1 MSGAVQLAAGKDK
14 PIRQRHPWVFSG
26 AIRDTRGAPAPGDI
40 VDVIDDRGDW
50 LARGY
55 YNPKSQI
62 VVRILTWDQAEAI
75 DGDFWASRL
84 KAAAALRSVLG
95 LYQAES
101 AGGVSPAPETTGY
114 RLAFAE
120 SDELPGLIV
129 DRYGDWLSVQFLTL
143 GVDTRRKLLRD
154 LLLDLF
160 KPAGIVDRSDPIAR
174 RQEGLRTAGGVV
186 AGREPPPD
194 LTITEAG
201 LRFPVDLLGGQKT
214 GFYLDQREN
223 RRIVAR
229 FACARR
235 VLNAFSFTG
244 AFAVH
249 ALAHGASHVTNVD
262 TSFEALEGAE
272 EALRMNGFDPDAQAE
287 GIHGDVFQVLRGFR
301 EEGRQFDL
309 VILDPPKFARS
320 KAELDGALRGYKDIN
335 LLGMR
340 LLAPGGILATF
351 SCSGLVTPDLFQKV
365 VFGAG
370 IDAGRTMRVIGR
382 LTQAPDH
389 PLLLTFPEGE
399 YLKGLLA
406 RAT

>member
-1 MSGAVQLAAGKDK
+1 VSGAVQLTAGKDK
-14 PIRQRHPWVFSG
+14 PVRQRHPWVFSG
-26 AIRDTRGAPAPGDI
+26 AIRETRGAPAPGDV
-40 VDVIDDRGDW
+40 VDVLDDRGKW

-62 VVRILTWDQAEAI
+62 VVRILSWDEAAPI
-75 DGDFWASRL
+75 DEAFWAARL
-84 KAAAALRSVLG
+84 NASAALRSELG
-95 LYQAES
+95 LGLGDKG
-101 AGGVSPAPETTGY
+101 AGNTTGF

-120 SDELPGLIV
+120 SDQLPGLIV
-129 DRYGDWLSVQFLTL
+129 DRYDDWLSVQFLTL
-143 GVDTRRKLLRD
+143 GVDVQRKLLTG
-154 LLLDLF
+154 LLMDLF

-174 RQEGLRTAGGVV
+174 RQEGLRTEAGVV

-194 LTITEAG
+194 LTIMENG

-223 RRIVAR
+223 RRIVGPLAGGK
-229 FACARR
+229 R

-244 AFAVH
+244 AFAVY
-249 ALAHGASHVTNVD
+249 ALARGAAHVTNVD

-272 EALRMNGFDPDAQAE
+272 DALRLNGFDPDVQAE
-287 GIHGDVFQVLRGFR
+287 GIHGDVFQVLRSFR
-301 EEGRQFDL
+301 DEGRQFDL

-340 LLAPGGILATF
+340 LLAPGGVLATF

-365 VFGAG
+365 VFGASV
-370 IDAGRTMRVIGR
+370 DAGRTMQAIAR

-399 YLKGLLA
+399 YLKGLLL
-406 RAT
+406 RASP